1 MCQRGDQRTG
11 NPCTIVGVTDDV
23 FTAEERRWLA
33 VWDEKL
39 QQVATGAM
47 TEEAVREW
55 VWQNK
60 VVNAISVTIQRIKRS
75 QRPGRDLRRT
85 DNTWVTIAA
94 ERGQTREDV
103 SPIASQTLAYVVQR
117 LVERGHEFDVDW
129 MVTSR
134 GLIVISINVKGLR
147 AFMNRRAAGD
157 SADA

>member
-1 MCQRGDQRTG
+1 MYDRR
-11 NPCTIVGVTDDV
+11 VTDDV

-33 VWDEKL
+33 VWDDKR
-39 QQVATGAM
+39 QQVAAGTM
-47 TEEAVREW
+47 TEEEVREW

-75 QRPGRDLRRT
+75 ERPGRDSRRT

-94 ERGQTREDV
+94 ERGQTRDDI
-103 SPIASQTLAYVVQR
+103 SPLATETLRHVVQR
-117 LVERGHEFDVDW
+117 LTERGHEFDVDW

-147 AFMNRRAAGD
+147 AFMQRRS
-157 SADA
+157 SAETA

>member
-1 MCQRGDQRTG
+1 MYDQR
-11 NPCTIVGVTDDV
+11 VTDDV

-33 VWDEKL
+33 VWDDKL
-39 QQVATGAM
+39 QQVDAGTM
-47 TEEAVREW
+47 TEDEVREW

-75 QRPGRDLRRT
+75 QRPGRDSRRT

-94 ERGQTREDV
+94 ERGTTRDDV
-103 SPIASQTLAYVVQR
+103 SPLATHTLAYVVQR
-117 LVERGHEFDVDW
+117 LVEREHEFDVDW

-147 AFMNRRAAGD
+147 AFMNRRS
-157 SADA
+157 SADTAT